1 VICPGAGEVGS
12 VADKVGSVSD
22 EVSFAAGSLL
32 EFAAR
37 SIEVSVTPHE
47 GLTRVVT

>member
-1 VICPGAGEVGS
+1 MTDE
-12 VADKVGSVSD
+12 VGSVSD
-22 EVSFAAGSLL
+22 EVPFEATSLL